1 MVTMTTANF
10 QIGEGKSYEGMREN
24 HYELNHQKSACRD
37 QKDYSFQ
44 IHKRVILDSTAFN
57 DLQKKQEKIIDER
70 NAKYE
75 KRREYAKQD
84 KNLKAYFKR
93 RSESD
98 ARKRNGKQLKADY
111 DNNFPII
118 LEASN
123 SDDLERF
130 KSALMVNDDVARRLH
145 SEGLERAIRA
155 FNEDSRFNDKMRFDE
170 YYLHANEKGIPHLH
184 ARLLLDDYDR
194 YGNPNGNLSRT
205 LRDKY
210 NTKSAADALSMF
222 RDDVDNL
229 ILDNVKQ
236 VMLEYV
242 VSNERDDFTQRV
254 KIKQVEQYCTL
265 ERTGGRVFRDQADYK
280 ANLKL
285 EEAKEAEEKAR
296 IKARKLEER
305 ERLLAERE
313 AELDAQKQRIE
324 AVRLQLED
332 LEDKLKWRQSD
343 LEQKQSDLERVYKST
358 FSNRVN
364 AVYAMGRRDG
374 LNELRE
380 RSVDDLYGQ
389 ALNYLNQTEGS
400 GSSQSQSR
408 DNGYEFDI

>member
-1 MVTMTTANF
+1 MTTANF
-10 QIGEGKSYEGMREN
+10 QIGEGMSYEGMRER
-24 HYELNHQKSACRD
+24 HYELKHQKSACRD

-44 IHKRVILDSTAFN
+44 IHKRVILDDTAFN
-57 DLQKKQEKIIDER
+57 DLQKKQEEIIEAR
-70 NAKYE
+70 NEKYE
-75 KRREYAKQD
+75 KRREYSKQD
-84 KNLKAYFKR
+84 KDLKAYFKR

-98 ARKRNGKQLKADY
+98 ARKRNGKRLKTDY

-123 SDDLERF
+123 IENLEEFKKKLGINDDL
-130 KSALMVNDDVARRLH
+130 ARRMH

-155 FNEDSRFNDKMRFDE
+155 FNDDPRFNDKMRFDE
-170 YYLHANEKGIPHLH
+170 YYLHANEGGVPHLH
-184 ARLLLDDYDR
+184 GRLLLDDYDR

-210 NTKSAADALSMF
+210 NTRSASDALAMF
-222 RDDVDNL
+222 RKDVDTL

-236 VMLEYV
+236 VMLEYLV
-242 VSNERDDFTQRV
+242 DNEKDPFEKLVNTRAIER
-254 KIKQVEQYCTL
+254 YCEL
-265 ERTGGRVFRDQADYK
+265 ERTRGPVYEKQSDYK
-280 ANLKL
+280 AHLRLMAAKKVE
-285 EEAKEAEEKAR
+285 EEAQ
-296 IKARKLEER
+296 IKARELEDK
-305 ERLLAERE
+305 ERLLNQRE
-313 AELDAQKQRIE
+313 ADLEAQKQRIE
-324 AVRLQLED
+324 AVRLQLVE
-332 LEDKLKWRQSD
+332 LEDKLKRR
-343 LEQKQSDLERVYKST
+343 QSDLERVYKST

-389 ALNYLNQTEGS
+389 ALNYLNQTERS

-408 DNGYEFDI
+408 DKGYEFDF